1 MVDVELV
8 LRLCKEDF
16 ADVVVGQC
24 FALDQHFTAVAFA
37 EQDPRLIFAL
47 PAHQHGTA
55 TVLEQQQRRQCNGR
69 DLFQLALQQ
78 PALQPGPR
86 SGTR

>member
-37 EQDPRLIFAL
+37 EQDPRLIFVL

-78 PALQPGPR
+78 PALQPGTR